1 MSEAS
6 LTAKVHALLE
16 RALEESPE
24 RRARLLDRECEG
36 QPALRERIERLL
48 RLAGEGEGFLDRAAV
63 RIDPGAT
70 GHDSAWSAGHAIGAY
85 RLLRPLGRGGM
96 AEVWLAERSEGG
108 FRQHAAVKLI
118 PNARGSIGRRF
129 VGEREIL
136 AALVHPGISRLYDGG
151 VEADGTAY
159 MVMEH
164 VAGVHLLEWVKA
176 QRPALSA
183 RLDLFLQIC
192 DAVAYAHTHLV
203 VHRDLK
209 PSNILVTSDGQAKLL
224 DFGIAKLLDVEAG
237 QHDATRT
244 LFLSPSHAAPEQL
257 ANGSIGTATDVYAL
271 GVILFELLTERLP
284 WPVDPAPMATAV
296 KRLLDAP
303 PPPSRC
309 AGAQTQ
315 VSVRQLQ
322 GDLDAIVAKAM
333 RREPNERYPDAR
345 ALAEDVRRHLERRPV
360 HARAGARSYVTRR
373 FLRRHWLP
381 VSAAAL
387 LFAAMAAATV
397 AVSSQARKAR
407 LAAQRA
413 GAVQGFMVDL
423 FRMNTARQQDPAKAR
438 QTTVREL
445 LDIGAA
451 RIQAS
456 LDGAPENKLAL
467 LRVFSGLYE
476 EGLSEGFPS
485 IPLMRQAVVLSRSV
499 HGEDSIELAGDR
511 VHLARLLSNQGKRGE
526 ARELLRAAAATFD
539 RLGDHASEL
548 RGRMHVAQAFSFLTQ
563 DDRRTFEEAE
573 SAVRILRLFP
583 PSKDLVLALFYK
595 GLTAEGVVG
604 IEAAVQS
611 VEEAIR
617 VSRSIDG
624 ERDPMLPS
632 YYMGLAR
639 LQGRA
644 WELEAAEASA
654 RKALA
659 IGLADNGE
667 FAYDRTRAQAAV
679 ASIQLA
685 GGRVRESLASA
696 RKAHEW
702 LGGPAG
708 GSKDPILA
716 ATVRRTLA
724 AALVAAGDPADGL
737 AHALAAVETF
747 RESKF
752 DSHLAS
758 ALHVAADAFID
769 LGRLAEATAALQE
782 ADALLQRVNGVT
794 DHRHRL
800 QRARIALDR
809 GDLAQARAQ
818 LARHAGSGG
827 TPNAREVSTFEHSML
842 AAEIEWRSGQSG
854 ASASLA
860 MDTGARMC
868 ASRLAPHL
876 RPLIADADWIEGRA
890 RLGDGD
896 VRAARPLLERAL
908 ATRTELYL
916 PASPKLAEVELA
928 LAECDLAQ
936 GRPEEAQH
944 RVARVATLEAQHRWL
959 SPRDAASLERLRSR
973 LAGR

>member
-16 RALEESPE
+16 RALEEPPE
-24 RRARLLDRECEG
+24 RRAALLERICEG

-48 RLAGEGEGFLDRAAV
+48 RLADDDHGFLERAALRTDRV
-63 RIDPGAT
+63 AVGQ
-70 GHDSAWSAGHAIGAY
+70 DSAWSVGRTVGAY
-85 RLLRPLGRGGM
+85 RLLRRLGRGGM
-96 AEVWLAERSEGG
+96 AEVWLAERTEGG
-108 FRQHAAVKLI
+108 FRQQAALKLI

-136 AALVHPGISRLYDGG
+136 AALVHPGIARLYDGG

-164 VAGVHLLEWVKA
+164 VAGEHLGEWVKGC
-176 QRPALSA
+176 RPPLSA
-183 RLDLFLQIC
+183 RLGLFLQIS

-237 QHDATRT
+237 KDDATRT

-257 ANGSIGTATDVYAL
+257 SNGPIGTATDVYAL

-284 WPVDPAPMATAV
+284 WPVDAAPMATAV
-296 KRLLDAP
+296 KRLLDVP

-309 AGAQTQ
+309 AGAQAQ
-315 VSVRQLQ
+315 VSMRQMQ

-345 ALAEDVRRHLERRPV
+345 ALAEDVRRHLARRPV
-360 HARAGARSYVTRR
+360 HARTGARSYVTRR

-381 VSAAAL
+381 LSAATL

-397 AVSSQARKAR
+397 AVSWQARKAR

-413 GAVQGFMVDL
+413 EAVQGFMVDL
-423 FRMNTARQQDPAKAR
+423 FRMNSARQKDPAKAR
-438 QTTVREL
+438 QTTVRDL
-445 LDIGAA
+445 LDIGAR
-451 RIQAS
+451 RIEES

-485 IPLMRQAVVLSRSV
+485 IPLMRQAVALSRSL

-511 VHLARLLSNQGKRGE
+511 VHLARLLSSQGNRAE
-526 ARELLRAAAATFD
+526 ARELLRAAAATLD
-539 RLGDHASEL
+539 RRGDRASEL
-548 RGRMHVAQAFSFLTQ
+548 RGRLHVAQAFAFLTQ
-563 DDRRTFEEAE
+563 DDRRVFEEADAAE
-573 SAVRILRLFP
+573 RILRAFA

-595 GLTAEGVVG
+595 GLSAEGVIG
-604 IEAAVQS
+604 IEASVQN
-611 VEEAIR
+611 VEDAIR
-617 VSRSIDG
+617 ISRSIDG

-632 YYMGLAR
+632 YYMMLAR

-644 WELEAAEASA
+644 WELDAAERTA
-654 RKALA
+654 RQALDLALA
-659 IGLADNGE
+659 DDGE
-667 FAYDRTRAQAAV
+667 FAYDRTRAQAAI
-679 ASIQLA
+679 ASVQLA
-685 GGRVRESLASA
+685 GGRVRESLESA
-696 RKAHEW
+696 RRAHEW
-702 LGGPAG
+702 LAAPAG
-708 GSKDPILA
+708 GSNDPILS

-724 AALVAAGDPADGL
+724 ATLVAAGDPANGL

-747 RESKF
+747 RQSRL

-758 ALHVAADAFID
+758 ALHVAADAFIE
-769 LGRLAEATAALQE
+769 LGRLDEAAAALQE
-782 ADALLQRVNGVT
+782 AAALLQRVKSVT
-794 DHRHRL
+794 HDRHAL
-800 QRARIALDR
+800 QRVRIAMDR
-809 GDLAQARAQ
+809 GDLRQARAQ
-818 LARHAGSGG
+818 LARAAESGASA
-827 TPNAREVSTFEHSML
+827 NAREVESFEMSLL
-842 AAEIEWRSGQSG
+842 AADIEWRDGQAG
-854 ASASLA
+854 ASAQRA
-860 MDTGARMC
+860 MDAGARMR
-868 ASRLAPHL
+868 ASSLARHL
-876 RPLIADADWIEGRA
+876 RPLIGDADWIEGRA
-890 RLGDGD
+890 RLHEGDAN
-896 VRAARPLLERAL
+896 AARPLLERAL
-908 ATRTELYL
+908 ATRIELYL
-916 PASPKLAEVELA
+916 PASPKIAEAELA

-936 GRPEEAQH
+936 GDRDEASQ
-944 RVARVATLEAQHRWL
+944 RVARAAAIEARHASL
-959 SPRDAASLERLRSR
+959 SPRYTASLERMRTQ